1 MARGRTRGNM
11 AIEVV
16 RERWKGRVI
25 EVTLGRES
33 HQVSFGGDGALPF
46 LHFEGPIPHRP
57 VVALEVWDR
66 VDGDFPPLLA
76 EAFGPAVQDPAEWAR
91 LAAARGADMVALR
104 LVSTDP
110 EGFNFPVS
118 AAVSTAQAVAAAVDV
133 PLIVLGCGVES
144 RDAEVLPAVASALEG
159 RSCLIGL
166 ATAENYRPVVE
177 ACRAYGHAV
186 VASSPLDI
194 NLAKQ
199 LNILITDTGLPLERV
214 VMDPSIGPLG
224 YGLDYAYSIMERM
237 RLGALGGDRMLA
249 PPVVCFVGYE
259 AWKTKEALAGDR
271 PEWGEQA
278 KRAVLWEAVTAA
290 ALAQAGGSLFVF
302 RHPEAMRRFQKQ
314 VGELMTAWRDEC

>member
-1 MARGRTRGNM
+1 MAVE
-11 AIEVV
+11 IV

-25 EVTLGRES
+25 EVTLGREPNR
-33 HQVSFGGDGALPF
+33 VSFGGDGALPF

-57 VVALEVWDR
+57 AVALEVWDR
-66 VDGDFPPLLA
+66 VEGDFPPLLA
-76 EAFGPAVQDPAEWAR
+76 GAVGPVLQDPAEWAR
-91 LAAARGADMVALR
+91 RAVDLGADMVALR

-110 EGFNFPVS
+110 DGINAGAPE
-118 AAVSTAQAVAAAVDV
+118 AVNGAQAVAAAVDV

-144 RDAEVLPAVASALEG
+144 RDAEVLPAVAAALEG
-159 RSCLIGL
+159 RGCLIGTV
-166 ATAENYRPVVE
+166 TAENYRPVVE
-177 ACRAYGHAV
+177 ACKIHGHAV
-186 VASSPLDI
+186 VATSPLDI

-199 LNILITDTGLPLERV
+199 LNILITDAGLPLERI

-249 PPVVCFVGYE
+249 SPVVCFVGYE
-259 AWKTKEALAGDR
+259 AWKTKEALAADR
-271 PEWGEQA
+271 PEWGDQA
-278 KRAVLWEAVTAA
+278 ERAVLWETVTAA

-314 VGELMTAWRDEC
+314 IGELMTAWRDER